1 MYLDKPHIVPILPP
15 SVSSTGT
22 AVYAVVG
29 PQFCATYTVYVT
41 LVRHV
46 VTLSDT
52 CFNVTDDNGNLVF
65 YVKSNVVSLHD
76 RIVIKDP
83 PGNTIITLRRKTMT
97 LRDRWQCFRGDSVK
111 DKDLIFNVR
120 RTFFVQHVAKLDVF
134 LAHNT
139 AEKVCDYKVKG
150 SFLERSAT
158 IYVGETDII
167 VATMKK
173 HHTAGSILI
182 GKDNFTISVS
192 SNFDYCFAVA
202 IIMILYE
209 LNRDD

>member
-1 MYLDKPHIVPILPP
+1 MYHPDIIPNLPLP
-15 SVSSTGT
+15 FSSTGA
-22 AVYAVVG
+22 AVYPVIG
-29 PQFCATYTVYVT
+29 PEFCAPYTVYIT

-46 VTLSDT
+46 VSLSDT
-52 CFNVTDDNGNLVF
+52 YFDVTDDNGNLVF
-65 YVKSNVVSLHD
+65 NVKSNVVSLHD

-83 PGNTIITLRRKTMT
+83 PENAIITLRRKTMT
-97 LRDRWQCFRGDSVK
+97 LRDRWQCFRGDSMK
-111 DKDLIFNVR
+111 EKDLIFNVR
-120 RTFFVQHVAKLDVF
+120 RTFFVQHVAKLDMF
-134 LAHNT
+134 LANNS
-139 AEKVCDYKVKG
+139 AERVCDYKVKG

-182 GKDNFTISVS
+182 GKDHFTISVS

>member
-1 MYLDKPHIVPILPP
+1 MAMYLDNPNMPP
-15 SVSSTGT
+15 SVSSTGAT
-22 AVYAVVG
+22 VYAVIG
-29 PQFCATYTVYVT
+29 PQFCAPHAVDLT
-41 LVRHV
+41 LVKNV
-46 VTLSDT
+46 VKLSDT
-52 CFNVTDDNGNLVF
+52 CFDVTDVNNNLVF
-65 YVKSNVVSLHD
+65 KVKSNVVSLHD

-83 PGNTIITLRRKTMT
+83 QGNTIITLRHKTMT
-97 LRDRWQCFRGDSVK
+97 LHDRWQCFRGDSVK

-134 LAHNT
+134 LASNT
-139 AEKVCDYKVKG
+139 DEKVCDYKVKG

-167 VATMKK
+167 TAAMKK

-192 SNFDYCFAVA
+192 QNFDYGFAVA

-209 LNRDD
+209 LNHDD